1 MCFMGE
7 LLFGAVITEIYFN
20 EKIDVN
26 TVNNIKNKIDKDK
39 LKQYLK

>member
-1 MCFMGE
+1 MGE